1 MVLISPVGYTQIFS
15 FLENQTE
22 MMPDAIAKS
31 SNIMLMS
38 IPLIVVFAKAFLKNK
53 FADLV
58 NFYNITTEI
67 SLN

>member
-1 MVLISPVGYTQIFS
+1 MLINPVGYTQIFS

-22 MMPDAIAKS
+22 MMPDAMAKS

-38 IPLIVVFAKAFLKNK
+38 IPLIVVFAKIMKNK